1 MLPSRPRR
9 RAGYTFK
16 ESRVRELTNIEAETV
31 NGGVLALLVVGAAL
45 LLSGCAHMPVR
56 PDPPPEE

>member
-1 MLPSRPRR
+1 M
-9 RAGYTFK
+9 
-16 ESRVRELTNIEAETV
+16 RELTNIEAETV